1 MARGAL
7 FLKVAPWSCIEEKKS
22 QSPSPVTISASFPH
36 YLAISGAERTL
47 LCMWMVYS
55 RATTSAMA
63 ERCCVFFPFVADMVG
78 CVRVGG

>member
-1 MARGAL
+1 MEL
-7 FLKVAPWSCIEEKKS
+7 YWKKIKS
-22 QSPSPVTISASFPH
+22 VVMSHHHLIPSP
-36 YLAISGAERTL
+36 LAISGTERTL